1 MYPFANLDEIKVVPQ
16 NENTIDITVYDE
28 YPEYYSDEKEVVKQD
43 FLTDLRKNLGLSSI
57 SFRHKSGIEGIN
69 QIFYSVAIFI

>member
-43 FLTDLRKNLGLSSI
+43 FLTDLRKNLGLSSR

-69 QIFYSVAIFI
+69 QIFYSVDIFI